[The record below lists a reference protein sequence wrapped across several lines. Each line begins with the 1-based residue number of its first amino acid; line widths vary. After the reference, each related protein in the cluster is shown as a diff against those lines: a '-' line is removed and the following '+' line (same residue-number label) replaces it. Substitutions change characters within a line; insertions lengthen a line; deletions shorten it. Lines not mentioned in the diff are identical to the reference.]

1 MSQDELISLPDEPD
15 ELEKLEESERL
26 EDPEEAELFTDLGR
40 FQTGAIPVDAVLRQ
54 GKAIRRRRRVV
65 GSGLVATAA
74 ALTIAV
80 PVTLAGGS
88 GRAVSAAS
96 GPRIVVNKPTV
107 SASEGIQFSGMFN
120 GKKWSLTLPA
130 TCGYG
135 QSLPNGDC
143 IGMLTSTAPVTTP
156 VDMFMDDVK
165 SPGSDHYFYALEYSP
180 ETAYAVVT
188 LGTGDQVTVPGIDVD
203 STHRTAWFPAPPSTP
218 ISKIVAYRKDGT
230 EIGQTPDWGKDISD
244 GETLATW
251 YRPDGTLM
259 YPAPNVEVAKGTTGG
274 VDWSI
279 EVTLEKS
286 GRCFLYRIGSV
297 PTTVCPAPGAAPKVY
312 MNNIGKPGRKDGVV
326 IGEAAGGV
334 TRVDVTFK
342 DGTVQHLKPVISN
355 AHAFVGTYVPA
366 GATVVSITSVTG
378 TNG

>member
-1 MSQDELISLPDEPD
+1 MSEDELISLPGEPD
-15 ELEKLEESERL
+15 
-26 EDPEEAELFTDLGR
+26 EAELFTDLGR

-65 GSGLVATAA
+65 GSGLLAVAA

-80 PVTLAGGS
+80 PVGLAW
-88 GRAVSAAS
+88 GRGQEVSAAS
-96 GPRIVVNKPTV
+96 GPRIVVNRPTG
-107 SASEGIQFSGMFN
+107 SAHDGFLLSGLFN
-120 GKKWSLTLPA
+120 GKKWSLKLLPS
-130 TCGYG
+130 CGFG

-143 IGMLTSTAPVTTP
+143 MGMVIGVGESPVTTP
-156 VDMFMDDVK
+156 VDLYMDDVK
-165 SPGSDHYFYALEYSP
+165 GPGSDYYFYTLEYGP

-251 YRPDGTLM
+251 FRPDGTLL
-259 YPAPNVEVAKGTTGG
+259 YPQPNVEVAKGPTGG

-297 PTTVCPAPGAAPKVY
+297 PTTVCPASGTPPMAY
-312 MNNIGKPGRKDGVV
+312 MNNIGKPGPKDGVV

-342 DGTVQHLKPVISN
+342 DGTVKRLNPVVSN
-355 AHAFVGTYVPA
+355 GHAFVGTYVPA

>member
-1 MSQDELISLPDEPD
+1 MSDDELISLPDEPD

-26 EDPEEAELFTDLGR
+26 EDPEEDQLFTDLGR

-80 PVTLAGGS
+80 PVALAGGS

-96 GPRIVVNKPTV
+96 GPRIVVNQPVV
-107 SASEGIQFSGMFN
+107 SGSDGFQFSGMFD
-120 GKKWSLTLPA
+120 GKKWSLKLLPS
-130 TCGYG
+130 CGFG

-143 IGMLTSTAPVTTP
+143 MAMMTGVPPVTTP
-156 VDMFMDDVK
+156 VDLSVDDVK
-165 SPGSDHYFYALEYSP
+165 GPGSDYYFYALEYGP

-188 LGTGDQVTVPGIDVD
+188 LGTGEQVTVPGIDVD

-230 EIGQTPDWGKDISD
+230 EIGQTPDWGKDIAD
-244 GETLATW
+244 PEILATW

-279 EVTLEKS
+279 EVTLGKT

-297 PTTVCPAPGAAPKVY
+297 PTTVCPASGAAPKVY
-312 MNNIGKPGRKDGVV
+312 MNNIGKPGPKDGVV

-334 TRVDVTFK
+334 TRVDVTYK
-342 DGTVQHLKPVISN
+342 DGTVKHITPVVSN
-355 AHAFVGTYVPA
+355 GHAFVGTYVPA